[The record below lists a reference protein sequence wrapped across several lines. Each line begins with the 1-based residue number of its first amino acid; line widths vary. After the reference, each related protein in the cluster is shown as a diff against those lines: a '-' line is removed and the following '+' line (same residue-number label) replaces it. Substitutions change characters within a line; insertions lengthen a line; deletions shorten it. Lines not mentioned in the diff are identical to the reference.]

1 MKPEPHATTGVRLL
15 ALALIS
21 LQPVSAAR
29 AEPPAVDT
37 SNWKCEYCA
46 FEEGFSGEVEVG
58 AGHVSGD
65 SFKFGEYNGLEE
77 EGGFFVGNATARYRA
92 EDATYLDLLFYD
104 LGLDS
109 RSLRVEGGKQ
119 GKYKLFLE
127 YDEIPHNISDST
139 ATPYRGT
146 GSETLSLPAGWVDAG
161 STAGMSA
168 LGGSLRDVDLHTKRE
183 RVGVGVAFVPRSNWQ
198 TAVQYRH
205 EEKEGKMA
213 TAGSFFFN
221 AAQLVEPVDYVTDQV
236 DASVSYSAS
245 NWQAKLAYYGSMFDN
260 KDQSLLWQN
269 AYTPL
274 VAGADEG
281 QLALAPDNQFHQIVL
296 SGAYQLSQRTQA
308 SADVAVG
315 RMEQDEDFL
324 PATVNTSLLVPS
336 LPRSSADAEVDTLT
350 ANFRLVSAVTDK
362 LRLNG
367 AYTYNDRDNDTPQS
381 TYSWVTT
388 DSFVATP
395 RTNQP
400 YSFTQSELKLSGD
413 YRIDKSTK
421 VSAGFD
427 HDRHE
432 RTRQEVNTTRENTVW
447 GKLSKR
453 ARENLDLSVK
463 FAHAE
468 RDNSPYK
475 PAPDVDPEQNPLLR
489 KYNLADRTR
498 NSAEFHA
505 SLIPHERVNLGFAVD
520 FARDDYSRS
529 QLGLTDGQELGLNA
543 DASVLLTDDT
553 SLHLFVGRERIRSK
567 QAGSQSGS
575 VPDWFARN
583 DDTVTSAGIGIAHQL
598 IEDKLDV
605 GADYTA
611 IRSTGKIDVDS
622 GTPDPPFP
630 DLKTDLDSLKLYA
643 NYRLR
648 EDMTLNAAYWY
659 ENYNSKD
666 WHLDGVAP
674 DTIPNVLSF
683 GADSPDYEIHVV
695 TLSLR
700 YKF

>member
-1 MKPEPHATTGVRLL
+1 MKPEPHTKTGGGVL
-15 ALALIS
+15 ALALMS
-21 LQPVSAAR
+21 LQSLPAAR

-37 SNWKCEYCA
+37 SNWKCKYCA
-46 FEEGFSGEVEVG
+46 FEEGFSGELEAG

-65 SFKFGEYNGLEE
+65 SFKFGEYNGLQEQ
-77 EGGFFVGNATARYRA
+77 GGFFVGNATARYRS

-109 RSLRVEGGKQ
+109 RSLRVEGGRQ
-119 GKYKLFLE
+119 GSYKLFLE
-127 YDEIPHNISDST
+127 YDEIPHYISDT
-139 ATPYRGT
+139 AATPYRGT
-146 GSETLSLPAGWVDAG
+146 GSETLSLPAGWVEAG

-168 LGGSLRDVDLHTKRE
+168 LSGSLRDVDLHTKRK
-183 RVGVGVAFVPRSNWQ
+183 RAGVGLAFIPRSNWE
-198 TAVQYRH
+198 TAVKYRH
-205 EEKEGKMA
+205 EVKEGKMA
-213 TAGSFFFN
+213 TAGAFFFN

-236 DASVSYSAS
+236 DASVSYSAT
-245 NWQAKLAYYGSMFDN
+245 NWQARLAYYGSMFNN

-274 VAGADEG
+274 IAGADEG

-296 SGAYQLSQRTQA
+296 SGAYQLSERTQT
-308 SADVAVG
+308 SADLAVG

-324 PATVNTSLLVPS
+324 PATLNTSLLVPT
-336 LPRSSADAEVDTLT
+336 LPRNSADAEVDTLT

-362 LRLNG
+362 LRLNA

-381 TYSWVTT
+381 SYSWVTT
-388 DSFVATP
+388 DSFVGAP

-400 YSFTQSELKLSGD
+400 YSFTQSVLKLSGD

-421 VSAGFD
+421 VAAGYD
-427 HDRHE
+427 YDRNE

-447 GKLSKR
+447 GKLSKSV
-453 ARENLDLSVK
+453 RENLDLSLQ

-468 RDNSPYK
+468 RNNSPYK
-475 PAPDVDPEQNPLLR
+475 TVPDIDPEQNPLLR

-498 NSAEFHA
+498 DSAEFHA
-505 SLIPHERVNLGFAVD
+505 NVIPHQRVTLGVAVD

-529 QLGLTDGQELGLNA
+529 ELGLTEGREVGLNA
-543 DASVLLTDDT
+543 DASVLLTDKT
-553 SLHLFVGRERIRSK
+553 SLHFFAGQERIKSK
-567 QAGSQSGS
+567 QAGSQTGS
-575 VPDWFARN
+575 LPYWFARN

-598 IEDKLDV
+598 IVDKLDV
-605 GADYTA
+605 GADFTA
-611 IRSTGKIDVDS
+611 MRTTGKIDVDG
-622 GTPDPPFP
+622 GTAQPPFP

-648 EDMTLNAAYWY
+648 ENMTVHAAYWY

-683 GADSPDYEIHVV
+683 GAESPDYEIHVV
-695 TLSLR
+695 ALSLR

>member
-1 MKPEPHATTGVRLL
+1 MKPEPHTTTGIRLL
-15 ALALIS
+15 GLALMS
-21 LQPVSAAR
+21 LQSVSAAG
-29 AEPPAVDT
+29 AEPPTVDT
-37 SNWKCEYCA
+37 SNWKCRYCP
-46 FEEGFSGEVEVG
+46 FEEGFSGEVEAG

-65 SFKFGEYNGLEE
+65 SFKFGEDNGLEE
-77 EGGFFVGNATARYRA
+77 EGGFFIGNATARYRA

-109 RSLRVEGGKQ
+109 RSLSVEGGRQ

-127 YDEIPHNISDST
+127 YDEIPHYISDSA

-168 LGGSLRDVDLHTKRE
+168 LAGSLRDVDLHTKRE
-183 RVGVGVAFVPRSNWQ
+183 RLGVGVAFVPRSNWQ

-245 NWQAKLAYYGSMFDN
+245 NWQAKLAYYGSMFNN

-281 QLALAPDNQFHQIVL
+281 QLALPPDNQFHQIVL

-308 SADVAVG
+308 SADLAVG

-324 PATVNTSLLVPS
+324 PATVNSSLAVAP
-336 LPRSSADAEVDTLT
+336 LPRGSADAEVDTLT
-350 ANFRLVSAVTDK
+350 ANFRVVSAVTDK

-367 AYTYNDRDNDTPQS
+367 AFTYNDRDNDTPQS
-381 TYSWVTT
+381 TYDWVTT
-388 DSFVATP
+388 DSFVAAP

-400 YSFTQSELKLSGD
+400 YSFTQSELTLSGD
-413 YRIDKSTK
+413 YRIDNSTK

-447 GKLSKR
+447 GKISKR
-453 ARENLDLSVK
+453 ARENVDLSVK

-468 RDNSPYK
+468 RNNSPYK
-475 PAPDVDPEQNPLLR
+475 TAPDVDPPQNPLLR

-505 SLIPHERVNLGFAVD
+505 SVIPHERVNLGFAVD

-529 QLGLTDGQELGLNA
+529 QLGLTDAQELGLNA
-543 DASVLLTDDT
+543 DASVLLTDQI

-575 VPDWFARN
+575 VADWFARN
-583 DDTVTSAGIGIAHQL
+583 DDTVTSAGIGVAHQL

-605 GADYTA
+605 GADYVS

-648 EDMTLNAAYWY
+648 EDMTLHAAYWY

-674 DTIPNVLSF
+674 DTISNVLSF
-683 GADSPDYEIHVV
+683 GADSPDYEIHVI